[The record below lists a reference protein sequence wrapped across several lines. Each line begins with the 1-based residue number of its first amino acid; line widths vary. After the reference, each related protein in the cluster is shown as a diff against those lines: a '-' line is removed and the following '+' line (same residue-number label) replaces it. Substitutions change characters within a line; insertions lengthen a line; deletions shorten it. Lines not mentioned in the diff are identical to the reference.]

1 MVVLLVV
8 VVDSKVDLQCEF
20 QIISFSFLKC
30 SLFHC
35 RILNLQSLFNCLKYP
50 TWRCNCSASSAVDGW
65 FDPGSNQI
73 IQIDSCCLSCTDAA
87 IWSKNKDQLAQIMCP
102 RGATCLLSD
111 CCFGE
116 MALKIQLRE
125 FVWYRVGTITI
136 CQKVTVSHHD
146 TVNKSLM

>member
-1 MVVLLVV
+1 MLRVRLMDGSILGQTRLYKLIVV
-8 VVDSKVDLQCEF
+8 
-20 QIISFSFLKC
+20 
-30 SLFHC
+30 
-35 RILNLQSLFNCLKYP
+35 
-50 TWRCNCSASSAVDGW
+50 ASHVRTQQYGA
-65 FDPGSNQI
+65 
-73 IQIDSCCLSCTDAA
+73 
-87 IWSKNKDQLAQIMCP
+87 KNKDQLAQIIMCP